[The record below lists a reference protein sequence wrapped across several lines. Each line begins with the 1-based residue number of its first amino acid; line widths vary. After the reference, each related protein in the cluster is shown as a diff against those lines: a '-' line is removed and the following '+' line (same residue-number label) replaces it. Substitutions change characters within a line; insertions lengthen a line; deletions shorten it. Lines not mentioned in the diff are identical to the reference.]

1 MGVVL
6 NEETVRRGRGRPPV
20 RSDEETLKLIVQ
32 TAALAFQTEGY
43 AGAGIAD
50 VAQRAGVSTKTLYR
64 LVPTKA
70 DLFKMVIADR
80 IGRFM
85 SAIHEPDGATSDL
98 VTGLK
103 RILIAYANLILDP
116 EVVAVYKLVFAE
128 SGRFPEIAEAFY
140 QGAVQRTR
148 SAMAGWLDRQR
159 ERGLIAIEDPDA
171 VAGMLRGMMVME
183 PQRAAMLGQGPA
195 PDPVAIAARANLC
208 AALFLGGCLTSS
220 RRLDACG
227 TDGPELMAGR
237 GKALST

>member
-1 MGVVL
+1 MNVVL

-43 AGAGIAD
+43 AGTGIAD

-80 IGRFM
+80 IERFM
-85 SAIHEPDGATSDL
+85 SAIHEPDDATSDL
-98 VTGLK
+98 VTGLE
-103 RILIAYANLILDP
+103 RILIAYTSLSLDP
-116 EVVAVYKLVFAE
+116 EVVAVYKLVFGE
-128 SGRFPEIAEAFY
+128 SSRFPEIAEVFY
-140 QGAVQRTR
+140 EGAVKRTR
-148 SAMAGWLDRQR
+148 AAMAQWLDRQR

-171 VAGMLRGMMVME
+171 AAGMLRGMMVME

-195 PDPVAIAARANLC
+195 PSPVAKAARAKLC
-208 AALFLGGCLTSS
+208 AALFLGGCLIGSGQT
-220 RRLDACG
+220 
-227 TDGPELMAGR
+227 PMM
-237 GKALST
+237 KASWPK

>member
-1 MGVVL
+1 MNVVL
-6 NEETVRRGRGRPPV
+6 NEETVSRGRGRPPV

-43 AGAGIAD
+43 AGTGIAD

-80 IGRFM
+80 IARFM
-85 SAIHEPDGATSDL
+85 SAIDEPDGATSDL
-98 VTGLK
+98 ATGLE
-103 RILIAYANLILDP
+103 RILIAYANLSLDP

-128 SGRFPEIAEAFY
+128 SGRFPEVAEAFY

-148 SAMAGWLDRQR
+148 SAMAGWLNRQR
-159 ERGLIAIEDPDA
+159 ERGLITIEDPYA
-171 VAGMLRGMMVME
+171 MAGMLRGMMVME
-183 PQRAAMLGQGPA
+183 PQRAALLGQGPT

-208 AALFLGGCLTSS
+208 ATLFLRGCLTSS
-220 RRLDACG
+220 RRLDASG
-227 TDGPELMAGR
+227 TNGPELMASR
-237 GKALST
+237 GKAC